1 MTICEIAIEK
11 KVTCIMMISGL
22 VLLGLIAIVKLP
34 QELYPRISFPQ
45 LTIVTNYSNAAPEE
59 IETLLTKPIE
69 ESVGSVSGLKGL
81 QSISREGKS
90 IVTVSFD
97 WGTDIDFAA
106 LAIREKIDL
115 VKEKLPKE
123 CEDPVVLK
131 FDPLARPI
139 LILSLTGP
147 LSPDQL
153 KMVAEKTVKD
163 NLEKVLGVASADIS
177 GGLDREIQVDV
188 DQGRLYASKISIL
201 SLIDSLEKSNLSYPA
216 GSIKK
221 GLYEYL
227 IRTMGEFKSVDEIG
241 YAVAGVDK
249 SAGEKRK
256 QDVFVE
262 RSKFESRDTLEG
274 VREDAKRQ
282 RLKKRL
288 ILFKE
293 VADIKDSFKE
303 KTSISRFNSRENIS
317 ISIQKQADANII
329 QVVDRVK
336 TALFF
341 LQEELSSRNV
351 KLEIIYDQSLFI
363 RDALAGVRDAGVQGG
378 LLAFVVLLLFLRNFY
393 ASLIVIVAIP
403 TTIMGVFFLMF
414 ATGITINTMSMGGL
428 ALGVGMLIDNGVVVT
443 ENIFR
448 LRIQDGLSAKD
459 AAIKGSNE
467 VIWAMLS
474 STLTTCAVFFPLLVF
489 VPGVAGQLFKDLSWT
504 VIYSQLLSWVISLT
518 LTPLLALSI
527 KIKDKSAAESDEA
540 KFKPLAFEKKF
551 LAMSIKQQHGL
562 LYKVLSV
569 AGLSF
574 LIGLMIM
581 GKLEKE
587 VLPKVDQGQF
597 IIKVNM
603 PVGTK
608 LEVTDGIAELVEK
621 QIMTVEDVLN
631 TAVSI
636 GSSKGE
642 GSEGGVGALRPSQ
655 AQILVNLKPERK
667 HSSPQVLDIIKDKLL
682 GYTELRGAEIEYI
695 LQESEFAAGAS
706 AKPIAV
712 QVQGYNYEVMQG
724 YVEKIENKLRLIRSV
739 YGVQNDLAKPSPE
752 TKVEIDRRKAALY
765 GISVKDVS
773 LTAKA
778 AIDGAVPT
786 TFKEAGREI
795 DIRVRLEEDDR
806 NNLQKLGEM
815 LITSPVLESEV
826 ALKEVAKIARGF
838 GPSEIKRQN
847 QSRTIL
853 VTANVEEKADKQK
866 ILDEVVA
873 FLKENFNTLPE
884 GYSIGLSGEAV
895 EVKDA
900 FTKII
905 FALILS
911 IVLTYMIMASQ
922 FESLIQPFI
931 IMFTVPL
938 AIIGVAVALFISHT
952 SLNAISLL
960 GLILLGGVVVNNG
973 IVLIEYVNQRRAEG
987 EDVVVAA
994 IRTSQIRARP
1004 IAMTAVSSMVGS
1016 LPLALGLGGASTAI
1030 QAPMA
1035 IATIGGLFSS
1045 TMLTLFVIP
1054 AIYILMER
1062 FTAGI
1067 MEKFYGS
1074 DDDDESTEPESGEEP
1089 PPLPPS
1095 S

>member
-1 MTICEIAIEK
+1 
-11 KVTCIMMISGL
+11 MMIAGL
-22 VLLGLIAIVKLP
+22 VLLGFIAIVKLP

-45 LTIVTNYSNAAPEE
+45 LTIVTNYANAAPEE
-59 IETLLTKPIE
+59 IETLITKPIE

-90 IVTVSFD
+90 IVTVAFD

-106 LAIREKIDL
+106 LAVREKIDL

-153 KMVAEKTVKD
+153 KIVAEKTVKD

-177 GGLDREIQVDV
+177 GGLDREIQIDV

-201 SLIDSLEKSNLSYPA
+201 SVVDALEKANLSYPA

-256 QDVFVE
+256 ADVFVE
-262 RSKFESRDTLEG
+262 RAKFESRDTLEG
-274 VREDAKRQ
+274 VREEAKRE

-293 VADIKDSFKE
+293 IADIKDTFKE
-303 KTSISRFNSRENIS
+303 KTSISRFNGKQNVS

-336 TALFF
+336 TALLF
-341 LQEELSSRNV
+341 LQEELNSRNV
-351 KLEIIYDQSLFI
+351 KLDIIYDQSTFI
-363 RDALAGVRDAGVQGG
+363 RDALSGVRDAAVQGG
-378 LLAFVVLLLFLRNFY
+378 FLAFLVLLLFLRNFY
-393 ASLIVIVAIP
+393 ASFIVIVAIP
-403 TTIMGVFFLMF
+403 TTVMGVFFLMF

-448 LRIQDGLSAKD
+448 LRKQEGLDARE

-467 VIWAMLS
+467 VIWPMLA

-504 VIYSQLLSWVISLT
+504 VIYSQLLSWAISLT

-527 KIKDKSAAESDEA
+527 KMKDLPAEGDESA
-540 KFKPLAFEKKF
+540 KFKPLEFEKKF
-551 LAMSIKQQHGL
+551 TAMNVQAQHRMIYKILA
-562 LYKVLSV
+562 
-569 AGLSF
+569 AAFASF
-574 LIGLMIM
+574 VVGVMIL
-581 GKLEKE
+581 GRLDKE

-597 IIKVNM
+597 IVKVNM

-608 LEVTDGIAELVEK
+608 LEVTDEMANLVEK
-621 QIMTVEDVLN
+621 EIVTIDDVLN

-642 GSEGGVGALRPSQ
+642 GSEGGVSALRASQ

-667 HSSPQVLDIIKDKLL
+667 KTSAQVLEILKNKLFV
-682 GYTELRGAEIEYI
+682 YTQLRDVEIEYI
-695 LQESEFAAGAS
+695 LQESEFAAGAA
-706 AKPIAV
+706 AKPIAIE
-712 QVQGYNYEVMQG
+712 VQGYDYEVMNG
-724 YVEKIENKLRLIRSV
+724 YVQKIENKLRGIR
-739 YGVQNDLAKPSPE
+739 GVFGIQNDLAKPSPE

-765 GISVKDVS
+765 GVSVKDIS
-773 LTAKA
+773 LAAKT
-778 AIDGAVPT
+778 AIDGAAAS

-795 DIRVRLEEDDR
+795 DIRIRLKEEDR
-806 NNLQKLGEM
+806 NNLEKLGE
-815 LITSPVLESEV
+815 LLVSSPVLESEV
-826 ALKEVAKIARGF
+826 ALKEVAKITRGF
-838 GPSEIKRQN
+838 GPSEIRRQD
-847 QSRTIL
+847 QSRTIM
-853 VTANVEEKADKQK
+853 VTANVEDSADKQK
-866 ILDEVVA
+866 ILDEAAV
-873 FLKENFNTLPE
+873 FLKDNFQKVPE
-884 GYSIGLSGEAV
+884 GYSIGLSGEAL

-911 IVLTYMIMASQ
+911 ITLTYMIMASQ
-922 FESLIQPFI
+922 FESLIQPLI

-938 AIIGVAVALFISHT
+938 AVIGVAVALYLFHT

-960 GLILLGGVVVNNG
+960 GFILLGGVVVNNG

-987 EDVVVAA
+987 EAVVVAA

-1004 IAMTAVSSMVGS
+1004 ILMTAVSSIVGS
-1016 LPLALGLGGASTAI
+1016 VPLALGFGGASTAI

-1035 IATIGGLFSS
+1035 VATIGGLFSS
-1045 TMLTLFVIP
+1045 TLLTLLVIP
-1054 AIYILMER
+1054 AIYILVERFMER
-1062 FTAGI
+1062 FLH
-1067 MEKFYGS
+1067 KFYGAG
-1074 DDDDESTEPESGEEP
+1074 DEDDEDTGGAEATPPAPEPTP
-1089 PPLPPS
+1089 A
-1095 S
+1095 